1 MFCGSC
7 MHDNTWARSLMDAGE
22 EVSLIP
28 TYTPIRVDEQNE
40 SLEKVFFG
48 GINVY
53 LNQKVP
59 GWRYLPRFLTHW
71 LDHPRVISWATR
83 RSVSNDASQL
93 GTLTLSMV
101 RGELGPHRAAIR
113 ELDAYIS
120 EHLKPDVVI
129 FSNALLVGAVH
140 ELKERFSGP
149 IYCVLQGDDVF
160 LDSLDPK
167 YRSQVIKLI
176 SERAQAFDGFLTH
189 SHFYKEYMADY
200 LNLPPDKFSVIP
212 LGIDLTDHDGQP
224 TLRNNPELTIGYF
237 ARIAPEK
244 GLHHLVDAFA
254 ILKESLPEAKL
265 KIGGFLGPQ
274 HQSYFQ
280 ESLQRAAKYSGDIT
294 YIGSPETHQE
304 KIAFLK
310 SIDVLSVPTEFLE
323 PKGLYV
329 LEALGQWNTCRA
341 ATTRSV
347 PRVNRSHP
355 GRTPRGAEVS
365 SLAGR
370 RLAEN
375 EQCRAETEVR
385 QTRLGECAREIW
397 SVRNGEGN
405 DTAVGT
411 RLFRDKQNQ

>member
-93 GTLTLSMV
+93 GALTLSMV

-120 EHLKPDVVI
+120 DHLKPEVVI

-140 ELKERFSGP
+140 ELKERYSGP
-149 IYCVLQGDDVF
+149 IFCVLQGDDVF

-167 YRSQVIKLI
+167 YRNQVIKLI

-200 LNLPPDKFSVIP
+200 LNLPPEKFSVIS

-254 ILKESLPEAKL
+254 ILKDSLPEAKL

-274 HQSYFQ
+274 HQRYFQ
-280 ESLQRAAKYSGDIT
+280 ETLQRAEKYSGDIT

-304 KIAFLK
+304 KITFLK

-329 LEALGQWNTCRA
+329 LEALANGTPVVQ
-341 ATTRSV
+341 
-347 PRVNRSHP
+347 PRH
-355 GRTPRGAEVS
+355 GAFPELIKDTQGGLLVDS
-365 SLAGR
+365 KSPTSLADGLLKMNNAEL
-370 RLAEN
+370 RLKFA
-375 EQCRAETEVR
+375 R
-385 QTRLGECAREIW
+385 QGWE
-397 SVRNGEGN
+397 SVREKYGPSQMAKE
-405 DTAVGT
+405 TI
-411 RLFRDKQNQ
+411 LLLKRDCSEINRT